1 MLNKISF
8 SRLQPLNSLVL
19 DFPRNVPTRIFQIF
33 PRLVIH
39 CIMMPVGRTLLF
51 MDGRVVWAT
60 LLPRSVGYYLGNH
73 IRFPMCFHMSDPTIW
88 TASFYMN
95 LFHLVI
101 QAEMKKTQK
110 TETAMTT
117 TWTRQQH
124 AFTSRLH
131 RPKIHP
137 KICRTRN
144 CPTLPLHWIVVT
156 SHLTPRQIKQ
166 KVMGIHLFELL
177 LFFFLSTWSLYCE
190 FPINFPSNEFSF
202 IGELFFGLG
211 QISAKITHD
220 SEHISP
226 KIIGWLLH
234 HQLHRGTCDLPR
246 CIATDPCNLL
256 LVTPIWTSTRRW
268 RNEFSAHEKIQ
279 SLSKGRPWWI
289 FGCESVAVKQDET
302 CQAEKPIK

>member
-1 MLNKISF
+1 MPNKISF
-8 SRLQPLNSLVL
+8 SRLQPLKLFVL
-19 DFPRNVPTRIFQIF
+19 DFLLAVFLRVFQIF
-33 PRLVIH
+33 SRLVIH
-39 CIMMPVGRTLLF
+39 RGPVGRTLLF

-60 LLPRSVGYYLGNH
+60 LLPRSVGHYLGNH

-88 TASFYMN
+88 TASFYRN

-101 QAEMKKTQK
+101 QSEMKKTEK

-131 RPKIHP
+131 PQTFTQKFAG
-137 KICRTRN
+137 TRN

-166 KVMGIHLFELL
+166 VMGIHLFELL

-220 SEHISP
+220 SEHISQ

-256 LVTPIWTSTRRW
+256 LVTPIWTSTPRW
-268 RNEFSAHEKIQ
+268 KNEFSAHEKIQ

-289 FGCESVAVKQDET
+289 FGCESVAVTQDET